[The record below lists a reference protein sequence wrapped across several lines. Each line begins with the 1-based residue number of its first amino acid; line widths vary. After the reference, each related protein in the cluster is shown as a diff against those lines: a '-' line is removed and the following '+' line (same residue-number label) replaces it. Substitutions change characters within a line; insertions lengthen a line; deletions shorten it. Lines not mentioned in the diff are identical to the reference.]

1 MFKLSV
7 SRYRAVQR
15 ASPEEGTGMRPATEA
30 AHRQVALYLKNHP
43 ELSFQ
48 AIAARLGISI
58 SSVTRIARLNG
69 LSWPRTLKV
78 HIPKEE
84 N

>member
-1 MFKLSV
+1 M
-7 SRYRAVQR
+7 
-15 ASPEEGTGMRPATEA
+15 
-30 AHRQVALYLKNHP
+30 KNHP

-69 LSWPRTLKV
+69 LSRPRTLKV